1 MLNPSNFR
9 YMNKQTLAQSWKK
22 IISDSKKLDVNNKK
36 NFIVVNHGV
45 PIDPD
50 YNILSEPKKV
60 IEHSKPGPRPGILI
74 ILCTVIGYVATLNKS
89 I

>member
-1 MLNPSNFR
+1 M
-9 YMNKQTLAQSWKK
+9 
-22 IISDSKKLDVNNKK
+22 
-36 NFIVVNHGV
+36 NHGV

-74 ILCTVIGYVATLNKS
+74 ILCTVIGYGAKLNNRTPSLQTQKLP
-89 I
+89 